1 MLETFQASEFAKP
14 TGTIVA
20 VEESMR
26 GEFVQGMPDVL
37 ARVDLAVQDGDELV
51 LTDFKTSRSR
61 WNANQAQSNAEQL
74 LLYADLA
81 GRVLDGKRIKLQFA
95 VVTKTKTP
103 VLEVHEVCYDAG
115 RLKRSQAIFGKVWEA
130 IKSGVY
136 YPAPS
141 QMNCYGCGY
150 RKACDSFTG

>member
-1 MLETFQASEFAKP
+1 MPRLVWRPLRNSCQFARSLDGLP
-14 TGTIVA
+14 QGT
-20 VEESMR
+20 
-26 GEFVQGMPDVL
+26 PDVL

-51 LTDFKTSRSR
+51 LTDFKTSRSH

-115 RLKRSQAIFGKVWEA
+115 RLKRS
-130 IKSGVY
+130 
-136 YPAPS
+136 
-141 QMNCYGCGY
+141 
-150 RKACDSFTG
+150 R

>member
-1 MLETFQASEFAKP
+1 MMTRLLPISLTLALFATSIPLFAK
-14 TGTIVA
+14 
-20 VEESMR
+20 
-26 GEFVQGMPDVL
+26 
-37 ARVDLAVQDGDELV
+37 
-51 LTDFKTSRSR
+51 
-61 WNANQAQSNAEQL
+61 
-74 LLYADLA
+74 YAIPLMIY
-81 GRVLDGKRIKLQFA
+81 GVSIGKEKFA

>member
-1 MLETFQASEFAKP
+1 
-14 TGTIVA
+14 
-20 VEESMR
+20 
-26 GEFVQGMPDVL
+26 
-37 ARVDLAVQDGDELV
+37 VDLAVQDGDELV

-103 VLEVHEVCYDAG
+103 VFEVHEVQFDAG
-115 RLKRSQAIFGKVWEA
+115 RLKRNKAIFGKVWEA